1 MTWYPPVVIVAAAD
15 EPVSLAEA
23 KAHTRVDG
31 NDDDTSLNNTIA
43 AARAYVEAY
52 CGTPLV
58 SRTVAV
64 KCDYFQDFAVLPLAP
79 VSTISSI
86 TCLETAAGT
95 QTLSDDLYEL
105 RSDGLTASIVLQY
118 GRSWP
123 TIQPGSRITVTATV
137 GYSSTFVPENA
148 REDAFGI
155 EAVEGVGISMTDAG
169 RHDLN
174 EDFALLGA
182 FEIKLN
188 NLERLLGR
196 KCNCGKSLHLYLLN
210 RHAR

>member
-86 TCLETAAGT
+86 TYLETAAAT
-95 QTLSDDLYEL
+95 KTLSDDVYEL
-105 RSDGLTASIVLQY
+105 RSEGLTASIVLKC

-137 GYSSTFVPENA
+137 GYATLPDDIRHAMLLLIGHWHKYREAGA
-148 REDAFGI
+148 REVADIPHG
-155 EAVEGVGISMTDAG
+155 VES
-169 RHDLN
+169 
-174 EDFALLGA
+174 LLA
-182 FEIKLN
+182 NHRMFP
-188 NLERLLGR
+188 
-196 KCNCGKSLHLYLLN
+196 C
-210 RHAR
+210 